1 MQQMEFAHMTKTL
14 TALALIL
21 TASVVTAA
29 NATMF
34 EGCTNAVPVM
44 SELNPGTVLYWNA
57 DCGYPAEASP
67 SPSIFEWEAVLD
79 RDLNGDGTIGQ
90 PDA

>member
-21 TASVVTAA
+21 TATAATSA

-34 EGCTNAVPVM
+34 EGCTNVVPVM

-57 DCGYPAEASP
+57 DCGYPAGKAVDL
-67 SPSIFEWEAVLD
+67 WETEVSLN
-79 RDLNGDGTIGQ
+79 RDINGDGDIGQ
-90 PDA
+90 PQS

>member
-1 MQQMEFAHMTKTL
+1 MTKTL

-21 TASVVTAA
+21 TATAA

-44 SELNPGTVLYWNA
+44 STLNPGTVLYWNA
-57 DCGYPAEASP
+57 DCGYPAGKAVDL
-67 SPSIFEWEAVLD
+67 WETEVSLN

-90 PDA
+90 PQS